1 MIKKQLNLH
10 TDINQ
15 NTNSKTNALT
25 LCALA
30 YNFSVLKYR
39 LSKHKFIHT
48 ILIFSSISTTG
59 NLEKGVHI
67 QSYGKTIIICIHLSS
82 KSCTSKNALGKR
94 GGGIYL
100 LISHHQGLF

>member
-30 YNFSVLKYR
+30 DNLSVLKYR

-48 ILIFSSISTTG
+48 ILIFSSISTTVTLKQVYTY
-59 NLEKGVHI
+59 NHREKP
-67 QSYGKTIIICIHLSS
+67 SS
-82 KSCTSKNALGKR
+82 SAYTC
-94 GGGIYL
+94 
-100 LISHHQGLF
+100 HQNHVQAKML

>member
-10 TDINQ
+10 TDMNQ

-39 LSKHKFIHT
+39 LPKHKFIHT

-59 NLEKGVHI
+59 NIKQVYTYNHGEKPP
-67 QSYGKTIIICIHLSS
+67 SS
-82 KSCTSKNALGKR
+82 AYTC
-94 GGGIYL
+94 
-100 LISHHQGLF
+100 HQNHVQAKML

>member
-15 NTNSKTNALT
+15 NTNSNALT

-59 NLEKGVHI
+59 NLETGVHI
-67 QSYGKTIIICIHLSS
+67 QS
-82 KSCTSKNALGKR
+82 
-94 GGGIYL
+94 
-100 LISHHQGLF
+100 